1 MTNLAY
7 CGWPAT
13 VRRLALALAAST
25 CGHAVVLA
33 NAALTPAVSEVSLLA
48 AGEPLRARLV
58 PAPAQPAAELT
69 LPAQKVGHEPAPE
82 RAPPP
87 AAVAQRPGQPANH
100 AAGLPSAEIYFRGS
114 ELDARAIPLHQEEV
128 AYPERALASGVSG
141 SVTLRLLIDHAGILR
156 DASVVDSHPA
166 GVFENAALEAVR
178 ALRFRPAIR
187 NGVPVGSVKII
198 EVPFDP
204 DCKRTGSCIE

>member
-33 NAALTPAVSEVSLLA
+33 NAAFTPAVSDVSLLV
-48 AGEPLRARLV
+48 AGGPLRARLV
-58 PAPAQPAAELT
+58 PAPAQPAADAT
-69 LPAQKVGHEPAPE
+69 LLAQKIERVPAPE
-82 RAPPP
+82 PAA
-87 AAVAQRPGQPANH
+87 AAVAQRAGQLAN

-114 ELDARAIPLHQEEV
+114 ELDERAIPLHQEDV

-156 DASVVDSHPA
+156 DASVMNSHPA